1 MIVIACGKL
10 QNNNKIFMQKTYT
23 LTLLGVVVV
32 MGEQERRLRCRRLDL
47 FMFMVGLS
55 TFTVYDINIDSEGL

>member
-23 LTLLGVVVV
+23 LTLLGVVV
-32 MGEQERRLRCRRLDL
+32 GEQERRLRCRRLDL

-55 TFTVYDINIDSEGL
+55 TLMVYDINIDSEGL